1 MKNNENMST
10 AETKIK
16 YRALV
21 TAEINRELLERHLQD
36 KIDFTY
42 AGYNLDHNVLPHD
55 ELVRQIGDYD
65 ILISEYDTVSAEVFE
80 AAKRLRII
88 VCCRGGVKTVV
99 DLDAAMRQGVVVCN
113 NAGRNS
119 GAVTDMTMGYILD
132 LTRNITR
139 TNNLIHS
146 RKLVAEVST
155 KPSEYQDTVWG
166 LDNDSPFIR
175 YRGRS
180 INHMSLGLIGFGH
193 AGRLLAKKAH
203 AFDMK
208 ILAYDPYSDFHE
220 KPEYVANVTW
230 DEVVSQSDIISLHC
244 VLTPQTRNMF
254 CAKVF
259 SQMKDGAYFINTSRG
274 ELVVEEDLV
283 AALQSGKLAGAA
295 IDVTRQ
301 EPIPAN
307 SILVGAPNL
316 LVTPHIAGSSDDVQ
330 HCGTIMVIDS
340 LTDFLAGRKPSNCV
354 VYR

>member
-1 MKNNENMST
+1 MGKLHV
-10 AETKIK
+10 
-16 YRALV
+16 LV
-21 TAEINRELLERHLQD
+21 TAEVNRELLEEKLASVCN
-36 KIDFTY
+36 FEY
-42 AGYNLDHNVLPHD
+42 GGYSVDHNVMPHE
-55 ELVRQIGDYD
+55 ELVRRIGDYD
-65 ILISEYDTVSAEVFE
+65 ILVCEYDTISAEVFD
-80 AAKRLRII
+80 AAKRLQMI

-99 DLDAAMRQGVVVCN
+99 DLDKAMEKGIVVCN

-146 RKLVAEVST
+146 RVLVADVST
-155 KPSEYQDTVWG
+155 KPLEYRDTVWG

-208 ILAYDPYSDFHE
+208 ILAYDPYSDFQD
-220 KPEYVANVTW
+220 KPDYVANATW
-230 DEVVSQSDIISLHC
+230 DEVISQSDIISLHC

-254 CAKVF
+254 CAEVF
-259 SQMKDGAYFINTSRG
+259 SQMKDGVYFINTSRG

-283 AALQSGKLAGAA
+283 AALRSGKLAGAA

-316 LVTPHIAGSSDDVQ
+316 LVTPHIAGSADDVQ
-330 HCGTIMVIDS
+330 YCGTLMVIES
-340 LTDFLAGRKPSNCV
+340 LTDFLAGRKPQNCV